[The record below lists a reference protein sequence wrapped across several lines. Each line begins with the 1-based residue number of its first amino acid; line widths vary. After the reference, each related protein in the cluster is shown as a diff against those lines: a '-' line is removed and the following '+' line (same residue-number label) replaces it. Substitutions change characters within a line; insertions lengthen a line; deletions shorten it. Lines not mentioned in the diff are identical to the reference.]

1 MNHGQE
7 FRLLV
12 VSIQNDKYNRGLRH
26 FLVCFSVCVA
36 QFSAF
41 LLLQAVVL
49 IQGRTS
55 RQSVAPT
62 ILGFLETFIE
72 I

>member
-12 VSIQNDKYNRGLRH
+12 VSVQNDKYNRGLGH
-26 FLVCFSVCVA
+26 FLVCFSVCAA

-41 LLLQAVVL
+41 LLLRAVVL

-62 ILGFLETFIE
+62 ILGFLETFRE
-72 I
+72 M